1 MNITPDLVKTLP
13 NFGTIKQVEAHNEN
27 AGHYFFSP
35 GTRRF
40 FRSRV
45 HSNVYGGCVFVTS
58 EKCAGFRG
66 RNYPRA
72 FTVRMI
78 HENGSID
85 TVGEF
90 QAFTT
95 RHSAHFYARL
105 IGEEINELR

>member
-35 GTRRF
+35 DTRRF
-40 FRSRV
+40 FRSRI

-58 EKCAGFRG
+58 EKLVTRTK
-66 RNYPRA
+66 RYQRA